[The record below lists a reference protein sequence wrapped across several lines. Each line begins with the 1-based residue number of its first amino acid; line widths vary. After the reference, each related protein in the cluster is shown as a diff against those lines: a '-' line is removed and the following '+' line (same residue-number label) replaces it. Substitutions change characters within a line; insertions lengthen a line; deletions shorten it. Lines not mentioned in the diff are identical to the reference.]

1 MFTVR
6 KIIFN
11 LKNKAKIHPAPK
23 LNFRSAM
30 FDRLTMKQNEA
41 DDLIL
46 FIRKANQ
53 KRAETESQIKKIK
66 KELQNV
72 EAEKIKEHD
81 IRSVRINTLKAEINQ
96 VSFYVIYR
104 DATVGPKI
112 FASKKSQKSTHAKN
126 RIGRNIN
133 IIFYI
138 IIKNHVALR

>member
-1 MFTVR
+1 
-6 KIIFN
+6 
-11 LKNKAKIHPAPK
+11 
-23 LNFRSAM
+23 M

-96 VSFYVIYR
+96 VSFLP
-104 DATVGPKI
+104 TKN
-112 FASKKSQKSTHAKN
+112 SQ
-126 RIGRNIN
+126 
-133 IIFYI
+133 
-138 IIKNHVALR
+138 